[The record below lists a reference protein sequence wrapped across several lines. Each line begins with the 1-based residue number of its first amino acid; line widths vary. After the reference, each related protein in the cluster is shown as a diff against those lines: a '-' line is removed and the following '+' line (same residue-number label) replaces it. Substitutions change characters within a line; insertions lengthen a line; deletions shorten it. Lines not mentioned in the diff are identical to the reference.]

1 MQLVV
6 NEFGAVLLEDRDT
19 FTDFAVR
26 APADYEIVRV
36 GKALEAA
43 WVGEAVDGHAWISAA
58 AVARLADADGAGD
71 DWRTGEHWACT
82 WRVAVCTPDGTAAR
96 RMYGLRGSIRPG
108 PFCC

>member
-71 DWRTGEHWACT
+71 DWRTGFQAMREYARGKGWVRADGAIRAHIEH
-82 WRVAVCTPDGTAAR
+82 
-96 RMYGLRGSIRPG
+96 Y
-108 PFCC
+108 